1 MVLHG
6 GVQMTL
12 EDRMKVMEHHLDR
25 IATALEYL
33 ANRPPSTDAVPWMV
47 PPGAVSEAIEPPRPP
62 TGQTTWEWLGVTPPA
77 TRTRQK
83 QPKRDRR
90 GAEPG
95 NTRAGQCGRCGRPGR
110 RRLNGLN
117 YCVECRLES
126 DEQVAQS
133 WWKE

>member
-1 MVLHG
+1 
-6 GVQMTL
+6 MTL

-33 ANRPPSTDAVPWMV
+33 ANRPPSTDAVPWMM
-47 PPGAVSEAIEPPRPP
+47 PPVAVEQSIESASASASASKVP

-110 RRLNGLN
+110 RRLNGLDH
-117 YCVECRLES
+117 CVECRLES

>member
-1 MVLHG
+1 
-6 GVQMTL
+6 MTI
-12 EDRMKVMEHHLDR
+12 ESRMKVMEHHLDR

-33 ANRPPSTDAVPWMV
+33 ANRPPSTDAVPWMM
-47 PPGAVSEAIEPPRPP
+47 PPVAVSEVSEPQTPP

-77 TRTRQK
+77 SRSRQK
-83 QPKRDRR
+83 QPKRDMR

-110 RRLNGLN
+110 RRLNGLDH
-117 YCVECRLES
+117 CVECRLES